1 MSFLKTAGG
10 SALDVDNSADSPL
23 RDDIRLLGRLLGD
36 TVREQEG
43 AASFELVENVRQS
56 SIAFRRDEDI
66 EARRELE
73 RILDSLSREQTMIVA
88 RAFSYFSHLA
98 NLAEDLH
105 SSRRKRQSDLAGEPP
120 PEGSLARSLDRLAQA
135 GIGPDAL
142 AAFFRDALIAPVLTA
157 HPTEVQRKSVRD
169 LEMKIERFLQARY
182 RERLTPQ
189 ELGANDESIRRAVLA
204 LWQTRMLRLEKL
216 DVLDEVTNGL
226 SFFEQT
232 FLPELPVLYGAL
244 EDELQRRHPH
254 EAVAELPSFLRIASW
269 IGGDRDGN
277 PFVTADVLR
286 RTLRMQS
293 SRVFEFYLEQLHTLG
308 AELSLTTLV
317 AAVSTGLQA
326 LAERSPDKSPHR
338 RDEPYRRALT
348 GLYAR
353 IAATMRSL
361 DQFEP
366 MRHAV
371 GDAPPYADAAEFAA
385 DLDVIHHSL
394 EAHGSALLARGR
406 LRRLRRA
413 VGVFGFHLTAVD
425 LRQNSDVHE
434 RVVDELFGAAR
445 PDVGYASLDEAAR
458 IRVLVEELAT
468 PRLLSSPYIE
478 YTAETS
484 SELEILQTAAR
495 MQQRYGAAC
504 IPNYVISKCDGV
516 SDVLEVVLLLR
527 EAGLYRALDAHLH
540 CNVVPLFETID
551 DLRNAARVMDE
562 LLSIPVYARALA
574 SRGGAQEVMLGYS
587 DSNKDGGYLTSRWEL
602 FKAQVSLV
610 EIFRQHGTRMRLFH
624 GRGGSVGRGG
634 GPTYEAILAQ
644 PGGTVQGQ
652 IRITEQGEVI
662 GAKYSN
668 AEVGRRNLEVLAAA
682 TLEATLLGGSDDR
695 PRPEFVQALEKLST
709 SAFDAYRDLIYET
722 PGFEDFFWESTVISE
737 IAELNIGS
745 RPASRNKSR
754 SIENLRAIPWVFSWA
769 QCRLM
774 LPGWYGFG
782 SAINAWL
789 EEHDG
794 KGAGDGID
802 RGVGNQ
808 RGDGLAL
815 LQQMYREWPF
825 FASVLSNMEMV
836 LAKADV
842 AIASRYAALVTDPAL
857 RAEIFGRIRAELEAT
872 VAALLRIM
880 GTDEML
886 AGNPQLARS
895 IKYRFPYLDPLN
907 HIQIELLRRYRAGD
921 KDERSRRGIH
931 LTINGIAAG
940 LRNSG

>member
-1 MSFLKTAGG
+1 MDS
-10 SALDVDNSADSPL
+10 DNEPDRPL

-36 TVREQEG
+36 TVRDQEG
-43 AASFELVENVRQS
+43 SPSFDVVERVRQS
-56 SIAFRRDEDI
+56 AIAFHRDENV

-73 RILDSLSREQTMIVA
+73 RILDGLSREQTMIVA

-105 SSRRKRQSDLAGEPP
+105 NSRRKRQSDINGEPQAD
-120 PEGSLARSLDRLAQA
+120 GSLVRALDRVEAA
-135 GIGPDAL
+135 GVAL
-142 AAFFRDALIAPVLTA
+142 ESLSAFFRDGVVVPVLTA

-169 LEMKIERFLQARY
+169 LEMQLEQLLQTRERA
-182 RERLTPQ
+182 RLTPLEQ
-189 ELGANDESIRRAVLA
+189 AANDESIRGAVLS

-216 DVLDEVTNGL
+216 EVLDEVANGL

-232 FLPELPVLYGAL
+232 FLPEVPLLYGAL
-244 EDELQRRHPH
+244 EDELQRRYPGA
-254 EAVAELPSFLRIASW
+254 AVSELPSFLRIGSW

-277 PFVTADVLR
+277 PFVTADVLE

-293 SRVFEFYLEQLHTLG
+293 SRVFEYYLEQLHTLG
-308 AELSLTTLV
+308 AELSMTTLV
-317 AAVSTGLQA
+317 TAVSAELNA
-326 LAERSPDKSPHR
+326 LADRSPDKSPHR
-338 RDEPYRRALT
+338 RDEPYRRAIT

-353 IAATMRSL
+353 VAATARDL
-361 DQFEP
+361 DMHEP
-366 MRHAV
+366 LRHAI
-371 GDAPPYADAAEFAA
+371 GAAPPYTQVAEFAA
-385 DLDVIHHSL
+385 DLDIIRRSL
-394 EAHGSALLARGR
+394 EAHDSALLARGR

-413 VGVFGFHLTAVD
+413 VDVFGFHLAAVD
-425 LRQNSDVHE
+425 LRQNSDVHQ
-434 RVVDELFGAAR
+434 RVVSELFGAAR
-445 PDVGYASLDEAAR
+445 PDIDYSSLDEAGR
-458 IRVLVEELAT
+458 VRVLTEELAT
-468 PRLLSSPYIE
+468 PRLLSSPYVE
-478 YTAETS
+478 YCVETR
-484 SELEILQTAAR
+484 SELAILQATAW
-495 MQQRYGAAC
+495 MHQRYGAAC

-527 EAGLYRALDAHLH
+527 EVGLYRATDAHLG
-540 CNVVPLFETID
+540 CNVIPLFETIA
-551 DLRNAARVMDE
+551 DLRNAAGAMDA
-562 LLSIPVYARALA
+562 LLSIPVYASMLA
-574 SRGGAQEVMLGYS
+574 SRGKAQEVMLGYS

-602 FKAQVSLV
+602 FKAQTELV
-610 EIFRQHGTRMRLFH
+610 ETFRRHGIRMRLFH

-652 IRITEQGEVI
+652 IRVTEQGEVI

-682 TLEATLLGGSDDR
+682 TLEATLLGGAGQAPQ
-695 PRPEFVQALEKLST
+695 PRYLQALEELSG
-709 SAFDAYRDLIYET
+709 SAYGAYRHLVYET
-722 PGFEDFFWESTVISE
+722 PGFEHYFWESTVISE

-745 RPASRNKSR
+745 RPASRNQSR
-754 SIENLRAIPWVFSWA
+754 SIETLRAIPWVFSWA

-782 SAINAWL
+782 SAVDAWL
-789 EEHDG
+789 QEH
-794 KGAGDGID
+794 GD
-802 RGVGNQ
+802 
-808 RGDGLAL
+808 DGLEL
-815 LQQMYREWPF
+815 LQEMHREWPF

-836 LAKADV
+836 LSKADV
-842 AIASRYAALVTDPAL
+842 AIASRYADLVTDPEL
-857 RAEIFGRIRAELEAT
+857 RSRIFGRIRTELEST
-872 VAALLRIM
+872 LSALLRIM
-880 GTDEML
+880 GTDELL

>member
-1 MSFLKTAGG
+1 MDF
-10 SALDVDNSADSPL
+10 DNAPDRPL

-36 TVREQEG
+36 TVRDQEG
-43 AASFELVENVRQS
+43 SPSFDVVERVRQS
-56 SIAFRRDEDI
+56 AIAFHRDENVA
-66 EARRELE
+66 ARRELE
-73 RILDSLSREQTMIVA
+73 RILDGLSREQTMIVA

-105 SSRRKRQSDLAGEPP
+105 NSRRKRQSDINGEPQAD
-120 PEGSLARSLDRLAQA
+120 GSLARALDRVEAA
-135 GIGPDAL
+135 GVSL
-142 AAFFRDALIAPVLTA
+142 ESLSAFFRDGVVVPVLTA

-169 LEMKIERFLQARY
+169 LEMQLEQLLQARE
-182 RERLTPQ
+182 RTRLTPQ
-189 ELGANDESIRRAVLA
+189 EQAANDESIRGAVLS

-216 DVLDEVTNGL
+216 EVLDEVANGL

-232 FLPELPVLYGAL
+232 FLPEVPLLYGAL
-244 EDELQRRHPH
+244 QDELQRRYPGA
-254 EAVAELPSFLRIASW
+254 AVSELPSFLRIGSW

-277 PFVTADVLR
+277 PFVTADVLE

-293 SRVFEFYLEQLHTLG
+293 SRVFEYYLEQVHTLG
-308 AELSLTTLV
+308 AELSMTTLV
-317 AAVSTGLQA
+317 TAVSAELNA
-326 LAERSPDKSPHR
+326 LADRSPDKSPHR

-353 IAATMRSL
+353 VAATARDL
-361 DQFEP
+361 DMHEP
-366 MRHAV
+366 LRHAI
-371 GDAPPYADAAEFAA
+371 GAAPPYTQVAEFAA
-385 DLDVIHHSL
+385 DLEIIRRSL
-394 EAHGSALLARGR
+394 EAHESALLARGR

-413 VGVFGFHLTAVD
+413 VDVFGFHLAAVD
-425 LRQNSDVHE
+425 LRQNSDVHQ
-434 RVVDELFGAAR
+434 RVVSELFGAAR
-445 PDVGYASLDEAAR
+445 PEIDYSSLDEAGR
-458 IRVLVEELAT
+458 VRVLVEELAT
-468 PRLLSSPYIE
+468 PRLLSSPYVE
-478 YTAETS
+478 YCAETR
-484 SELEILQTAAR
+484 SELAILQTTAQ
-495 MQQRYGAAC
+495 MHERYGAAC

-527 EAGLYRALDAHLH
+527 EVGLYRATDAHLG
-540 CNVVPLFETID
+540 CNVVPLFETIA
-551 DLRNAARVMDE
+551 DLRNAAGAMDA
-562 LLSIPVYARALA
+562 LLSIPVYSRMLP
-574 SRGGAQEVMLGYS
+574 SRGKAQEVMLGYS

-602 FKAQVSLV
+602 FKAQTELV
-610 EIFRQHGTRMRLFH
+610 ETFRKHGIRMRLFH

-652 IRITEQGEVI
+652 IRVTEQGEVI

-682 TLEATLLGGSDDR
+682 TLEATLLGGAGRAPQSR
-695 PRPEFVQALEKLST
+695 YLQALEELSG
-709 SAFDAYRDLIYET
+709 SAYAAYRRLVYET
-722 PGFEDFFWESTVISE
+722 PGFEDYFWESTVISE

-745 RPASRNKSR
+745 RPASRNQSR
-754 SIENLRAIPWVFSWA
+754 SIETLRAIPWVFSWA

-782 SAINAWL
+782 SAIDSWL
-789 EEHDG
+789 GEH
-794 KGAGDGID
+794 GDA
-802 RGVGNQ
+802 
-808 RGDGLAL
+808 GLAL
-815 LQQMYREWPF
+815 LQEMHREWPF

-836 LAKADV
+836 LSKADV
-842 AIASRYAALVTDPAL
+842 AIASRYADLVTDPEL
-857 RAEIFGRIRAELEAT
+857 RSTIFSRIRTEFEST
-872 VAALLRIM
+872 VSALLRIM
-880 GTDEML
+880 GTDALL